1 MKEDILKN
9 FANYIGN
16 SAQNTNT
23 WMEVEIT

>member
-16 SAQNTNT
+16 SAQNTNI
-23 WMEVEIT
+23 WVEVEIT